1 MILGSVKM
9 NESRPKIESF
19 VPKIE
24 EIISRGIPINL
35 AKRGESWSERQLGEY
50 AKKIGIYVIQHDNKI
65 KYVGKTDEK
74 TMSFGMRLRREFQQS
89 ASQNRH
95 LFPKLLRLKIPPEI
109 KVTFFDSEEIS
120 NYINIFGLNLSE
132 KGKIRIFEQILTQ
145 LYEPDFQIKHS

>member
-1 MILGSVKM
+1 M
-9 NESRPKIESF
+9 NGDGPKIEIF

-24 EIISRGIPINL
+24 EILSRGIPVSL

-50 AKKIGIYVIQHDNKI
+50 AKKIGVYVIHHDNKI

-95 LFPKLLRLKIPPEI
+95 LFPKLLGLEIPPEI

-120 NYINIFGLNLSE
+120 KYVKIIDSNISDI
-132 KGKIRIFEQILTQ
+132 GKIRIFEQIMIQ
-145 LYEPDFQIKHS
+145 LCNPNI